1 MIKKSTQNTL
11 PYRMISDD
19 GIIEI
24 EKGLYSKSVFFN
36 DINYQISK
44 DEDKLD
50 IFTRYGQLLNYFDPS
65 LDIQITINNKN
76 INHEHEILLKYKNDF
91 LDKYRY
97 EYNSVIKEQLEKG
110 RNDITHEKYL
120 TYTIRAANLKEA
132 RAAFTRYDD
141 NIINNFKSI
150 GSMSYALSGDD
161 RVKILHDFLN
171 PGNEELL
178 QTNIK
183 DINLQGITTKDI
195 IAPDS
200 FKFKMDYFMMG
211 DKYARAI
218 FLKTFPGFLIDRFV
232 AELTDFSFN
241 MMLTINIKSI
251 APDKAIKLV
260 KRQITSMEA
269 NKIEYQKRAVK
280 SGYSIDII
288 PVELEHSIK
297 QADELLDELMNK
309 NQKMFIINLLLIHVA
324 DSLEDLNRDT
334 EMIMSTARKYLCYM
348 GKLKYQQE
356 DALKSV
362 LPVGINKLKIQRTL
376 TTDSTSVLL
385 PFTAQELFH
394 PGGIYYGLNSISKN
408 IILFDRKSLKNANG
422 FILGTPGA
430 GKSFITKKEIIS
442 VRLNTDD
449 DIIVIDPEM
458 EYNKLVRSFDGEV
471 IKISANS
478 NHYINPLDINEK
490 YGGDDAPIKVKAE
503 FILSLFECLMGGNNG
518 LTAKEKTIVDR
529 CLRKTYAKYL
539 QTYNNSR
546 IPTMLD
552 FHRILEEQSEE
563 EAKNLAL
570 SLEIYVKGS
579 LSIFSEKTNI
589 NYNNRLVSYD
599 ISGLGEQLKTVGML
613 IILDNVWN
621 RIVKNREFGRRTW
634 LYVDESHLLF
644 KNEYSANFLH
654 KLFKRARKWYGIVTA
669 VTQNVSEL
677 LSSEQA
683 KTMLSN
689 SDFMLLFN
697 QSASDREELK
707 KLLKISDT
715 QMRYITSSEAGSG
728 LLFTGD
734 FIVPFVDKYPANTR
748 IYRLITTKP
757 DEISLIKGE
766 KVI

>member
-1 MIKKSTQNTL
+1 MIKKSAQNTL
-11 PYRMISDD
+11 PFRMITGD

-36 DINYQISK
+36 DINYQIGK

-50 IFTRYGQLLNYFDPS
+50 IFTKYGQLLNYFDPS

-76 INHEHEILLKYKNDF
+76 VNHEQEVLLKYKNDF
-91 LDKYRY
+91 LDKFRV
-97 EYNSVIKEQLEKG
+97 EYNNIIKEQLKKG

-120 TYTIRAANLKEA
+120 TYTIRADNIKDA

-141 NIINNFKSI
+141 NITSNFKNI
-150 GSMSYALSGDD
+150 GSNSYVLSGDA
-161 RVKILHDFLN
+161 RVKILYDFFN

-178 QTNIK
+178 STSIK
-183 DINLQGITTKDI
+183 NINLQGITTKDI

-218 FLKTFPGFLIDRFV
+218 FLKTFPGFLNDRFV
-232 AELTDFSFN
+232 AELSDFSFN

-260 KRQITSMEA
+260 KKQIVGMEA
-269 NKIEYQKRAVK
+269 NKINYQKRAIK

-288 PVELEHSIK
+288 PSELEHSLK
-297 QADELLDELMNK
+297 QADELLDDLLNK
-309 NQKMFIINLLLIHVA
+309 NQKMFIINLLLVHVA

-356 DALKSV
+356 AALRSTI
-362 LPVGINKLKIQRTL
+362 PVGTNKLKIQRTL
-376 TTDSTSVLL
+376 TTDSTAIFM
-385 PFTAQELFH
+385 PFTSQELFH
-394 PGGIYYGLNSISKN
+394 PDGIYYGINSISKN

-422 FILGTPGA
+422 FILGTPGS

-442 VRLNTDD
+442 VCLNTDD
-449 DIIVIDPEM
+449 DIIVIDPEK
-458 EYNKLVRSFDGEV
+458 EYSKLVKSFDGEV

-478 NHYINPLDINEK
+478 NHCINPLDISEK

-503 FILSLFECLMGGNNG
+503 FILSLFECLIGDNNG
-518 LTAKEKTIVDR
+518 LTAKQKTIIDR
-529 CLRKTYAKYL
+529 NLHKTYVNYARA
-539 QTYNNSR
+539 YNNPL
-546 IPTMLD
+546 PTMLD
-552 FHRILEEQSEE
+552 FYSILEQQPED
-563 EAKNLAL
+563 EAKDLAIC
-570 SLEIYVKGS
+570 LEMYVKGS
-579 LSIFSEKTNI
+579 LSIFSDKTNI
-589 NYNNRLVSYD
+589 NYNNRMVSYD
-599 ISGLGEQLKTVGML
+599 ISDLGEQLKTVGML

-621 RIVKNREFGRRTW
+621 RIVRNREIGRRTW
-634 LYVDESHLLF
+634 LYIDESHLLF

-654 KLFKRARKWYGIVTA
+654 KLFKRARKWSGIVTA

-677 LSSEQA
+677 LSSKQA

-715 QMRYITSSEAGSG
+715 QMRYITSSEAGNG

-734 FIVPFVDKYPANTR
+734 FIVPFVDKFPTNTR
-748 IYRLITTKP
+748 LYRLITTKP
-757 DEISLIKGE
+757 GEINLIKE
-766 KVI
+766 VKVV